1 MLGEFS
7 GYKTLEMP
15 QGFTPGFESVMCE
28 LLLVGVKRK
37 WRKES
42 RWVAC

>member
-15 QGFTPGFESVMCE
+15 QGFTPSFESGLCE
-28 LLLVGVKRK
+28 LLLVAE
-37 WRKES
+37 KENGGKKIFG
-42 RWVAC
+42 